1 MKHKKIFRLTG
12 LVLTASLFFS
22 ATVSAAALNY
32 QEVWDS
38 VVQENQMM
46 IQRQVQDSKGTGVN
60 ILGREDTLY
69 VFSREAVL
77 RETPDDAGT
86 EISPAVYGQKFE
98 RTGVCENGW
107 SQGSL
112 EMNGQI
118 LEGYIETDAL
128 STEIQIEEIQEEPVK
143 VIQDTDIVDFP
154 ARKEGEVIG
163 ELLED
168 DEVERTGVIQEIW
181 SQIRF
186 VDKDK
191 TEITGFVPTAVL
203 DVAQEETETASS
215 DDGTIHKGSG
225 KGVFAQAV
233 NGVTQVDEGTLLSGA
248 MVAEGE
254 PVTVASG
261 AALKGLGTFRITHY
275 CACPIC
281 CGVYANGITATG
293 TVCTTNRTIAVN
305 PSQIPYGS
313 QVVINGQ
320 VYVAEDCGGAI
331 KDNCIDIYVATH
343 AEGLSKGTYYTE
355 VYLLQ

>member
-1 MKHKKIFRLTG
+1 MWASLI
-12 LVLTASLFFS
+12 VSLFFS
-22 ATVSAAALNY
+22 ARVSAAALDY
-32 QEVWDS
+32 QEVWDL
-38 VVQENQMM
+38 VAQENQMM
-46 IQRQVQDSKGTGVN
+46 IQRQVLDSKGTGVN
-60 ILGREDTLY
+60 ILGQEDTLY
-69 VFSREAVL
+69 VFSREAIL
-77 RETPDDAGT
+77 RETPDADGA
-86 EISPAVYGQKFE
+86 EICPAAYGQTFQ

-112 EMNGQI
+112 EKNGQI
-118 LEGYIETDAL
+118 LEGYLETTAL
-128 STEIQIEEIQEEPVK
+128 STETQIEEIEKESVK

-168 DEVERTGVIQEIW
+168 DQVERTGVIQDIW

-191 TEITGFVPTAVL
+191 TEITGFVPTAML
-203 DVAQEETETASS
+203 DVAQDEISEASS

-261 AALKGLGTFRITHY
+261 AALKALGTFRITHY

-331 KDNCIDIYVATH
+331 KDNCIDIYVGTH
-343 AEGLSKGTYYTE
+343 AEGLSRGTYYTE